1 MRVLIVKTSSMG
13 DVLHTLPALTD
24 AAQAIPGIRFDWVV
38 EEGFAQIPSWHESVE
53 RVIPVAIRRW
63 RKAWFSAPIKA
74 ERQAF
79 REAVQAVKYDAIIDA
94 QGLVKSAALVT
105 RLAHGVKHGMDW
117 QTAREPLASLFY
129 NRRHHIAKQQ
139 HAVERTRELFAKS
152 LGYAGAFF
160 WTKFGQIQTGIQRKR
175 TMLDNTRLRIAI
187 QKSGRLSED
196 SRELLSRCGIKVNLH
211 TQRLIALAENMPIDI
226 LRVRDDDIP
235 GLVMDGVV
243 DLGIIG
249 ENVLEEELLSRRAQG
264 EDPRYFTLR
273 RLDFGGCRLSLATPV
288 DEAWNGPAALDGKR
302 IATSYPHLL
311 KRYLDQKGISFKS
324 CLLNG
329 SVEVAPRAGLA
340 DAICDLVSTGATLE
354 ANGLREV
361 EVIYRSKAC
370 LIQRDGEMADA
381 KQQLIDRLLTRIQG
395 VIQARESKY
404 IMMHAPTERL
414 EEVVALLPGAE
425 RPTILPLAG
434 DKQRVAMHMV
444 SSETLFWETM
454 EKLKALGAS
463 SILVLPIEKM
473 ME

>member
-1 MRVLIVKTSSMG
+1 
-13 DVLHTLPALTD
+13 
-24 AAQAIPGIRFDWVV
+24 
-38 EEGFAQIPSWHESVE
+38 
-53 RVIPVAIRRW
+53 
-63 RKAWFSAPIKA
+63 
-74 ERQAF
+74 
-79 REAVQAVKYDAIIDA
+79 
-94 QGLVKSAALVT
+94 
-105 RLAHGVKHGMDW
+105 
-117 QTAREPLASLFY
+117 
-129 NRRHHIAKQQ
+129 
-139 HAVERTRELFAKS
+139 
-152 LGYAGAFF
+152 
-160 WTKFGQIQTGIQRKR
+160 
-175 TMLDNTRLRIAI
+175 MLDNTRLRIAI

-273 RLDFGGCRLSLATPV
+273 RLDFGGCRLSLATPA
-288 DEAWNGPAALDGKR
+288 DERWDGPSSLDGKR

-361 EVIYRSKAC
+361 EVMFRSKAC

-381 KQQLIDRLLTRIQG
+381 KQQHRPPADPYSG

>member
-1 MRVLIVKTSSMG
+1 MS
-13 DVLHTLPALTD
+13 
-24 AAQAIPGIRFDWVV
+24 
-38 EEGFAQIPSWHESVE
+38 
-53 RVIPVAIRRW
+53 
-63 RKAWFSAPIKA
+63 
-74 ERQAF
+74 
-79 REAVQAVKYDAIIDA
+79 
-94 QGLVKSAALVT
+94 
-105 RLAHGVKHGMDW
+105 
-117 QTAREPLASLFY
+117 
-129 NRRHHIAKQQ
+129 
-139 HAVERTRELFAKS
+139 
-152 LGYAGAFF
+152 
-160 WTKFGQIQTGIQRKR
+160 
-175 TMLDNTRLRIAI
+175 DNNRLRIAI
-187 QKSGRLSED
+187 QKSGRLSDE
-196 SRELLSRCGIKVNLH
+196 SRELLARCGMKINLH
-211 TQRLIALAENMPIDI
+211 TQRLIAQAENMPIDI

-249 ENVLEEELLSRRAQG
+249 ENVLEEELLNRRAQG
-264 EDPRYFTLR
+264 EDPRYLTLR

-288 DEAWNGPAALDGKR
+288 DMNWESVQDLQNKR

-311 KRYLDQKGISFKS
+311 KRYLDKKGVQFKS

-329 SVEVAPRAGLA
+329 SVEVAPRVGLA
-340 DAICDLVSTGATLE
+340 DAICDLVSTGITLE

-361 EVIYRSKAC
+361 EVIYQSKAC
-370 LIQRDGEMADA
+370 LIQSDGELSAA
-381 KQQLIDRLLTRIQG
+381 KQQLVDTLMTRIQG

-404 IMMHAPTERL
+404 IMLHAPSERL
-414 EEVVALLPGAE
+414 DDIIALLPGAE